1 MRKANPIVG
10 FHPELLPRKHQYPTA
25 EETARADWEGVGED
39 VRGHEAAMRREAQ
52 QRGESPVF
60 VPLSELTEE
69 QIHGMK
75 RSQFTNEEWDSM
87 YVEDCE
93 VIEERDEESQSRV
106 DELAEKFIN
115 RWKWA
120 HEEHDRS
127 ADEYLEYGFEE
138 WIRYKGDDLYD
149 EMPSREY
156 DAVIEYAQELGVD
169 EQQAREKI
177 NEVMQDTN
185 NYRFGWSDDRRGES
199 AIYSE
204 NEINSI
210 YMDFDEWE
218 EELKVCYPDEVDR
231 AVTKINNETQLDI
244 SKKDIVPKPGKRY
257 HTYEVNDIET
267 GSTAYA
273 LVNWSGMADMARD
286 LIAEIE
292 IPDDQDKPDA
302 LAPEDRVVY
311 KWADG
316 FYVQDLLPSELAAEG
331 KTMGMCVG
339 RPDMGYGKAVRQG
352 EIKILSLRRPSGKPL
367 FTIEAILKQGAQ
379 NADEFPDAEDD
390 DIVGLDQIKGK
401 ANRKPG
407 WDLGKDTI
415 PYKQLVDDVQT
426 KEILAA
432 LKKDEVKRVL
442 EYVLH
447 LDIKPLDVDDLVPA
461 MFAIAHLRRMG
472 DKWALQV
479 SEGVPGFEK
488 IETEEKQHALEGEA
502 ERAARLEAERLEAE
516 EARLE
521 VDQGPRWECQA
532 EDGYG
537 RRQANFYVR
546 AHSVHEAREKAE
558 RQHPTWRIV
567 QVSNAPRANPSS
579 CEHGPSCTGFCRPY
593 RSKRVKPNPFGRK
606 YKFVGTDE
614 ALDAIR
620 EAEPS
625 YDYVREI
632 DEDRWDEDDH
642 HHVRKVTWV
651 GTAGYVVRI
660 PAKNVLFMEG
670 NQWFPSHGAAL
681 VEGIENGTRTTLQV
695 PAARVYRV
703 DSSRVKESQKY
714 EKAGELE
721 YQLSMNE
728 PWTKDE
734 QGEYYAQL
742 LDGNHRAAAALIA
755 GEPYIYVY
763 VGENYREN
771 VRKKDYE

>member
-1 MRKANPIVG
+1 MRKANPVVG
-10 FHPELLPRKHQYPTA
+10 FHPDLLPKKHQYPTA
-25 EETARADWEGVGED
+25 EETARADWEGVEAD
-39 VRGHEAAMRREAQ
+39 VRGRQVQMRREAQ
-52 QRGESPVF
+52 QRGESPIF
-60 VPLSELTEE
+60 VPLDQLTEE
-69 QIHGMK
+69 QIHSMK
-75 RSQFTNEEWDSM
+75 RDQFTNEEWDSM

-93 VIEERDEESQSRV
+93 VIEERDEESQNRV
-106 DELAEKFIN
+106 DELAEKFIR

-120 HEEHDRS
+120 HDEHDRS
-127 ADEYLEYGFEE
+127 ADETLEYSFEQ
-138 WIRYKGDDLYD
+138 WLQHKADDLYD

-156 DAVIEYAQELGVD
+156 DPIVEYAQELGID
-169 EQQAREKI
+169 EAQVQAKI

-218 EELKVCYPDEVDR
+218 EELKVCFPDEVDR
-231 AVTKINNETQLDI
+231 AIKKINQETDLDI
-244 SKKDIVPKPGKRY
+244 GKNDIVPKPGKRY

-267 GSTAYA
+267 GNMAYA
-273 LVNWSGMADMARD
+273 LVSWSHIADLARD

-292 IPDDQDKPDA
+292 IPDDKDAPDA
-302 LAPEDRVVY
+302 RPPEERVVY

-339 RPDMGYGKAVRQG
+339 RPDMGYGKAVRLG
-352 EIKILSLRRPSGKPL
+352 DIKILSLRRPSGKPL

-379 NADEFPDAEDD
+379 DPTEFPDDEDD

-407 WDLGKDTI
+407 WDLGKDGI
-415 PYKQLVDDVQT
+415 PYRQLVDDVQT

-447 LDIKPLDVDDLVPA
+447 LGIKPLDVEDLQPA

-472 DKWALQV
+472 DKWALEV
-479 SEGVPGFEK
+479 SENVPGFEQ
-488 IETEEKQHALEGEA
+488 IETEEKQRAAEGAA
-502 ERAARLEAERLEAE
+502 ERAAEAEAERQEAE
-516 EARLE
+516 EARLFAE
-521 VDQGPRWECQA
+521 EGPQWDCEADQGRS
-532 EDGYG
+532 D
-537 RRQANFYVR
+537 RLR
-546 AHSVHEAREKAE
+546 AHNVVEAREKCE
-558 RQHPTWRIV
+558 RKHPTWTIHMV
-567 QVSNAPRANPSS
+567 TQVPRPNPSS
-579 CEHGPSCTGFCRPY
+579 CEHGASCTGFCRPY
-593 RSKRVKPNPFGRK
+593 RRKQPKHNPFPRT
-606 YKFVGTDE
+606 YKFIGTDE

-620 EAEPS
+620 EAEPA

-703 DSSRVKESQKY
+703 DSKRVKESQKY

-742 LDGNHRAAAALIA
+742 LDGNHRAAAAMIA